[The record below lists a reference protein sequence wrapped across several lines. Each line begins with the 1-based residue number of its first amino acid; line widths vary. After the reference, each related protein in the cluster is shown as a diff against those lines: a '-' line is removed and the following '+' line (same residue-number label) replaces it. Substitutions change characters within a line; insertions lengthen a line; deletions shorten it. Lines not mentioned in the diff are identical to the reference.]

1 MPLEIDKGKKIMFE
15 FLKSVSTED
24 MRMIMQYHSKYL

>member
-24 MRMIMQYHSKYL
+24 MRMIIQYHGKYL